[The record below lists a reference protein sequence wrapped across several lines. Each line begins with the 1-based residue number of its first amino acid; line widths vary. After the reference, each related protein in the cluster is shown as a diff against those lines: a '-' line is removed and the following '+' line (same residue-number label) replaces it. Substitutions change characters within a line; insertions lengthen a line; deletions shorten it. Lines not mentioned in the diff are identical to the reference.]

1 MFKFSGTCKYVL
13 AASEGSFRVLVQNA
27 AKIPRR
33 RRQLA
38 YTQAVEIEVG
48 NTVIRLEADNVV
60 TVCGAGVRAY
70 VRAYVCFTFWVCE
83 RMNIHL

>member
-13 AASEGSFRVLVQNA
+13 AASVGAFRVLVQNA
-27 AKIPRR
+27 VKMPRR

-38 YTQAVEIEVG
+38 YTQAVEIEIG

-60 TVCGAGVRAY
+60 TVCVRACVRMSVLHFY
-70 VRAYVCFTFWVCE
+70 VGYGNV
-83 RMNIHL
+83 